1 MTGEIYSNNWLH
13 IQYLSSVFL
22 QCRAGGVAAGS
33 GCSHAA
39 TIACKEK
46 TTAMTNE
53 STTGSPAWD
62 PEATGHARFATRL
75 GPCGVAWGDCGLAA
89 FQLPEVDG
97 PAATRTRML
106 RGVQLRRPGSYAAAV
121 RAEDLPASVAQAI
134 AGVQVLMAG
143 HGEWT
148 VEPSAPSAQQLR
160 DGPVLPDL
168 RARRMLPAGL
178 ALPDLAE
185 LALDWHGVSEFHRR
199 VYELTRAIAPGHTRT
214 YGEIARELG
223 EVGLSRAVG
232 QALGLNPF
240 APVIPCHRV
249 LAAGAQ
255 PGGFSGGAGA
265 LTKLRMLE
273 IEGAAW
279 GGTRSLFGD

>member
-1 MTGEIYSNNWLH
+1 MFFYSVIPVGSLP
-13 IQYLSSVFL
+13 
-22 QCRAGGVAAGS
+22 GS

-46 TTAMTNE
+46 TIAMTNE
-53 STTGSPAWD
+53 STTGCPAWD
-62 PEATGHARFATRL
+62 PEATGHALFATRV
-75 GPCGVAWGDCGLAA
+75 GPCGVAWGACGLVA

-106 RGVQLRRPGSYAAAV
+106 RGVQLRRPGSYAAAA
-121 RAEDLPASVAQAI
+121 RAEDLPVSVAQAI

-148 VEPSAPSAQQLR
+148 VEPSAPSARQLR
-160 DGPVLPDL
+160 DGRVLPDL
-168 RARRMLPAGL
+168 RSRRMLPAGE
-178 ALPDLAE
+178 ALPDLAG
-185 LALDWHGVSEFHRR
+185 LALDWHGVSDFHRR
-199 VYELTRAIAPGHTRT
+199 VYDLTRAIAPGHTRT

-255 PGGFSGGAGA
+255 PGGFSGGGGA

>member
-1 MTGEIYSNNWLH
+1 MFFYSVIPVGSLP
-13 IQYLSSVFL
+13 
-22 QCRAGGVAAGS
+22 GS

-46 TTAMTNE
+46 TIAMKNE

-62 PEATGHARFATRL
+62 PEATGHALFATRV
-75 GPCGVAWGDCGLAA
+75 GPCGVAWGACGLVA

-106 RGVQLRRPGSYAAAV
+106 RGVQLRRPGSYAAAA

-148 VEPSAPSAQQLR
+148 VEPLAPSAQQLR

-168 RARRMLPAGL
+168 RSRRMLPAGE
-178 ALPDLAE
+178 ALPDLAG
-185 LALDWHGVSEFHRR
+185 LALDWHGVSDFHRR
-199 VYELTRAIAPGHTRT
+199 VYDLTRAIAPGHTRT

-255 PGGFSGGAGA
+255 PGGFSGGGGA

>member
-1 MTGEIYSNNWLH
+1 MCLARHNRRQGEGFAMNTEPST
-13 IQYLSSVFL
+13 
-22 QCRAGGVAAGS
+22 AA
-33 GCSHAA
+33 AA
-39 TIACKEK
+39 
-46 TTAMTNE
+46 
-53 STTGSPAWD
+53 PAWD
-62 PEATGHARFATRL
+62 PQATGHALFSTRL
-75 GPCGVAWGDCGLAA
+75 GACGVAWGPCGLVA
-89 FQLPEVDG
+89 FQLPEMQG
-97 PAATRTRML
+97 AAATRERML
-106 RGVQLRRPGSYAAAV
+106 RGVQLRRPGRYAGAAS
-121 RAEDLPASVAQAI
+121 AADLPPGVAQAV

-143 HGEWT
+143 HGDWDET
-148 VEPSAPSAQQLR
+148 APAQPG

-168 RARRMLPAGL
+168 RGPGRLAAGEP
-178 ALPDLAE
+178 LPDLAD
-185 LALDWHGVSEFHRR
+185 LALDWHGVSDFHRR
-199 VYELTRAIAPGHTRT
+199 VYLLTRAIAPGRTRS

-249 LAAGAQ
+249 LAAGAR
-255 PGGFSGGAGA
+255 PGGFSGGGGA

>member
-1 MTGEIYSNNWLH
+1 MNQDMPGAS
-13 IQYLSSVFL
+13 
-22 QCRAGGVAAGS
+22 AAR
-33 GCSHAA
+33 
-39 TIACKEK
+39 
-46 TTAMTNE
+46 N
-53 STTGSPAWD
+53 
-62 PEATGHARFATRL
+62 PEPTGHALFATRV
-75 GPCGVAWGDCGLAA
+75 GPCGVAWGPGGLVA

-106 RGVQLRRPGSYAAAV
+106 RGVQLRRPGSYAPAA
-121 RAEDLPASVAQAI
+121 RAQDLPDNVVQAI

-143 HGEWT
+143 YGEWS
-148 VEPSAPSAQQLR
+148 EQPPPAAGARQLR

-168 RARRMLPAGL
+168 RSRRAPHADD

-185 LALDWHGVSEFHRR
+185 LALDWHGVSEFHCR
-199 VYELTRAIAPGHTRT
+199 VYALTRAIAPGHTRT

-249 LAAGAQ
+249 LAAGSR
-255 PGGFSGGAGA
+255 PGGFSGGGGA

>member
-1 MTGEIYSNNWLH
+1 MNQDM
-13 IQYLSSVFL
+13 QY
-22 QCRAGGVAAGS
+22 GNAAG
-33 GCSHAA
+33 HA
-39 TIACKEK
+39 
-46 TTAMTNE
+46 
-53 STTGSPAWD
+53 
-62 PEATGHARFATRL
+62 EAPGQALTGHALFATRV
-75 GPCGVAWGDCGLAA
+75 GPCGVAWGPGGLVA

-106 RGVQLRRPGSYAAAV
+106 RGVQLRRPGSYAAA
-121 RAEDLPASVAQAI
+121 AQAADLPDSVAQAI

-148 VEPSAPSAQQLR
+148 EEAAAPGNARHLR

-168 RARRMLPAGL
+168 RARCTRPAST

-185 LALDWHGVSEFHRR
+185 LALDWHGVSDFHCR
-199 VYELTRAIAPGHTRT
+199 VYELTRAIAPGQTRT
-214 YGEIARELG
+214 YGEIARDLG

-255 PGGFSGGAGA
+255 PGGFSGGGGA

>member
-1 MTGEIYSNNWLH
+1 MNQDTPGAN
-13 IQYLSSVFL
+13 
-22 QCRAGGVAAGS
+22 AAR
-33 GCSHAA
+33 H
-39 TIACKEK
+39 
-46 TTAMTNE
+46 
-53 STTGSPAWD
+53 
-62 PEATGHARFATRL
+62 PEATGHALFATRV
-75 GPCGVAWGDCGLAA
+75 GPCGVAWGPGGLVA

-106 RGVQLRRPGSYAAAV
+106 RGVQLRRPGSYAMAAQEV
-121 RAEDLPASVAQAI
+121 HLPDSVVQAI

-143 HGEWT
+143 HGEWS
-148 VEPSAPSAQQLR
+148 EEAPTPGNARQLR

-168 RARRMLPAGL
+168 RSRRAPPAGV

-185 LALDWHGVSEFHRR
+185 LVLDWHGVSDFHCR
-199 VYELTRAIAPGHTRT
+199 VYALTRAIAPGHTRT
-214 YGEIARELG
+214 YGEIARDLG

-255 PGGFSGGAGA
+255 PGGFSGGGGA

>member
-1 MTGEIYSNNWLH
+1 
-13 IQYLSSVFL
+13 
-22 QCRAGGVAAGS
+22 
-33 GCSHAA
+33 
-39 TIACKEK
+39 
-46 TTAMTNE
+46 MTNE
-53 STTGSPAWD
+53 SSTGHPAWD
-62 PEATGHARFATRL
+62 PEATGHALFATRV
-75 GPCGVAWGDCGLAA
+75 GPCGVAWGACGLVA

-106 RGVQLRRPGSYAAAV
+106 RGVQLRRPGSYAAAA
-121 RAEDLPASVAQAI
+121 RTEDLPVSVAQAI

-148 VEPSAPSAQQLR
+148 LEPSAPSARQLR

-168 RARRMLPAGL
+168 RARHMLPAGE

-185 LALDWHGVSEFHRR
+185 LALDWHGVSDFHRR
-199 VYELTRAIAPGHTRT
+199 VYDLTRAIAPGHTRS

>member
-1 MTGEIYSNNWLH
+1 MSISAG
-13 IQYLSSVFL
+13 
-22 QCRAGGVAAGS
+22 RAGEAG
-33 GCSHAA
+33 GGA
-39 TIACKEK
+39 
-46 TTAMTNE
+46 
-53 STTGSPAWD
+53 
-62 PEATGHARFATRL
+62 EA
-75 GPCGVAWGDCGLAA
+75 
-89 FQLPEVDG
+89 LPV
-97 PAATRTRML
+97 
-106 RGVQLRRPGSYAAAV
+106 
-121 RAEDLPASVAQAI
+121 SVAQAI

-148 VEPSAPSAQQLR
+148 VEPLAPSAQQLR

-168 RARRMLPAGL
+168 RSRRMLPAGE
-178 ALPDLAE
+178 ALPDLAG
-185 LALDWHGVSEFHRR
+185 LALDWHGVSDFHRR
-199 VYELTRAIAPGHTRT
+199 VYDLTRAIAPGHTRT

-255 PGGFSGGAGA
+255 PGGFSGGGGA